1 MRAVQM
7 VFQIILLLCSLYA
20 ISVKAAGLAINSSC
34 QASCGNVSIPYPFGI
49 GAGCYAD
56 NWFEVVCGND
66 SLGASPKPF
75 LRSFSLEVLNI
86 SLRGTVRVN
95 YPISFNCS
103 DGNTSSIPSVDFAKS
118 PFIFSQSD
126 NRFTAI
132 GCNTFASM
140 VSLDGSNTL
149 GGCLSICDATYKVVN
164 ASSCNGINCCQT
176 TIPSHLVAFNATI
189 EAVDS
194 LNCRLGNCPRQR
206 SFNIQDCKY
215 AFLVEET
222 WFQKHGSD
230 NITFREVPVAL
241 EWGLPYTSIANN
253 TSSNSNCTEFLV
265 SNANRNATTFTCSCE
280 KGFEGNPY
288 LLGGCHG
295 KVFVPLPLSFSFIIF
310 FFSFSFLL
318 CI

>member
-176 TIPSHLVAFNATI
+176 TIPSDLVAFNTTI
-189 EAVDS
+189 EVMKSKDTVIDGCQSA
-194 LNCRLGNCPRQR
+194 
-206 SFNIQDCKY
+206 Y
-215 AFLVEET
+215 LVEEK
-222 WFQKHGSD
+222 WFMTDFQTTLPLHLY
-230 NITFREVPVAL
+230 VPVVL
-241 EWGLPYTSIANN
+241 EWWIPYESFIALPIANN
-253 TSSNSNCTEFLV
+253 TSSTYNCSEV
-265 SNANRNATTFTCSCE
+265 RRNQRNATFTCSCNV
-280 KGFEGNPY
+280 GFGGNPY
-288 LLGGCHG
+288 VPEGCHG
-295 KVFVPLPLSFSFIIF
+295 KVKSPPISLISS
-310 FFSFSFLL
+310 SFLFRL
-318 CI
+318 LVCEIVL

>member
-1 MRAVQM
+1 
-7 VFQIILLLCSLYA
+7 
-20 ISVKAAGLAINSSC
+20 
-34 QASCGNVSIPYPFGI
+34 
-49 GAGCYAD
+49 
-56 NWFEVVCGND
+56 
-66 SLGASPKPF
+66 LGASPKPF
-75 LRSFSLEVLNI
+75 LSSFSLEVLNI
-86 SLRGTVRVN
+86 SLEGTVSVN
-95 YPISFNCS
+95 YPTSFICS
-103 DGNTSSIPSVDFAKS
+103 NGTTTRIPNVNLAKS

-132 GCNTFASM
+132 GCNNFASM
-140 VSLDGSNTL
+140 VSLNDSNTL
-149 GGCLSICDATYKVVN
+149 RGCLSICDHDVTKVVN
-164 ASSCNGINCCQT
+164 TSRCNGINCCQT
-176 TIPSHLVAFNATI
+176 AIPSHLVAFKTTI
-189 EAVDS
+189 TAVDS
-194 LNCRLGNCPRQR
+194 LNRRLGNCPVQR
-206 SFNIQDCKY
+206 FFIPDCMY

-241 EWGLPYTSIANN
+241 EWGLPYTSLPSLPIANN

-310 FFSFSFLL
+310 LFSFPFLL
-318 CI
+318 HI

>member
-1 MRAVQM
+1 MV
-7 VFQIILLLCSLYA
+7 VFQIILLLFSIYA
-20 ISVKAAGLAINSSC
+20 FVQAASFSFGSC
-34 QASCGNVSIPYPFGI
+34 QASCGDVNIKYPFGI
-49 GAGCYAD
+49 GAADCYAD
-56 NWFEVVCGND
+56 NSFEVVCNND

-75 LRSFSLEVLNI
+75 LRSLNLEVLNI
-86 SLRGTVRVN
+86 SLEGTVRVN
-95 YPISFNCS
+95 YPTFFSCTNGSSSAANIVNLANSSF
-103 DGNTSSIPSVDFAKS
+103 V
-118 PFIFSQSD
+118 FSQSE
-126 NRFTAI
+126 NRFIAM
-132 GCNTFASM
+132 GCNNFASM
-140 VSLDGSNTL
+140 ESVESNSSGSVI
-149 GGCLSICDATYKVVN
+149 GGCMSICDTSKVVN